1 MSDRYDY
8 TNPLLC
14 QCKALVENNSITS
27 ILYGKFRIEIKIA
40 NSTVYALFKNSKKHK
55 ELKNVLATMG
65 REHTQAEI
73 ARMIKSIDRDGNGK
87 ISLDEFADLLD

>member
-1 MSDRYDY
+1 
-8 TNPLLC
+8 
-14 QCKALVENNSITS
+14 
-27 ILYGKFRIEIKIA
+27 
-40 NSTVYALFKNSKKHK
+40 LFKNSKKHK